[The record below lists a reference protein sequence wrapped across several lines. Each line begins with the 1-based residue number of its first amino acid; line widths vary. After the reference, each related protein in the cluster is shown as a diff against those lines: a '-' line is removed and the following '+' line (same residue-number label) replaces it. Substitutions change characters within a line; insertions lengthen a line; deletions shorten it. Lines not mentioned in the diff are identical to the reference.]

1 MAGLERTSERER
13 YSGGW
18 LLERKGNR
26 EKTEEVVI
34 LLSGWRDGL
43 RKEKEREVSLRGPF
57 SGYRGKE
64 ESKTPERR

>member
-43 RKEKEREVSLRGPF
+43 RKEKRERSA
-57 SGYRGKE
+57 
-64 ESKTPERR
+64 